1 MGPPVGHNRGCMAA
15 NYTDDHLGTLVVMSR
30 PDLETT
36 IPALTLAKAKD
47 VMFELSVAGSPVVVN
62 HWGHI
67 WVLSGL
73 SYAAAEWSPDPA
85 PGEGD
90 EQ

>member
-1 MGPPVGHNRGCMAA
+1 MGHNRGGMAA
-15 NYTDDHLGTLVVMSR
+15 SHTDDHLGKLVVMSR

-36 IPALTLAKAKD
+36 IPALTLGEARTAMVDLAASK
-47 VMFELSVAGSPVVVN
+47 SPIVTN
-62 HWGHI
+62 HWGHV

-73 SYAAAEWSPDPA
+73 SYTAAEWKPDPA

-90 EQ
+90 Q

>member
-1 MGPPVGHNRGCMAA
+1 MAA
-15 NYTDDHLGTLVVMSR
+15 SHTDDHLGKLVVMSR

-36 IPALTLAKAKD
+36 IPDLTLGEAMAA
-47 VMFELSVAGSPVVVN
+47 MRELAIGKSPIVTN
-62 HWGHI
+62 HWGHV

-73 SYAAAEWSPDPA
+73 SYAAVEWSPDS

-90 EQ
+90 ES